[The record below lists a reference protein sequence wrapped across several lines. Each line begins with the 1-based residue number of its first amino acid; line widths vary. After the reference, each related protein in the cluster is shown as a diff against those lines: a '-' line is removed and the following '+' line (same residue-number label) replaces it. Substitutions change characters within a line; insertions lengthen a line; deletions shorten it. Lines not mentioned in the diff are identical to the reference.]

1 MRRANIN
8 AVRALLVAGVL
19 ILSSSSPGLAQ
30 DGGGLEHTRL
40 SEAEIE
46 AFAKSYLEVGKI
58 LYSCESRLEEARTA
72 EEGKDIYSEA
82 LSAMLRALN
91 DQGLSDSRYFEIF
104 EIARADDTLLD
115 KIVQSIEAKKR

>member
-19 ILSSSSPGLAQ
+19 ILSVSSPGLAQ
-30 DGGGLEHTRL
+30 DGGLEHTKL

-46 AFAKSYLEVGKI
+46 AFATSYLEVGKI

-104 EIARADDTLLD
+104 EIARADNTLLD

>member
-19 ILSSSSPGLAQ
+19 LFSPSSPGLAQ
-30 DGGGLEHTRL
+30 DRGLEHTKL

-46 AFAKSYLEVGKI
+46 AFATSYLEVGRI

-91 DQGLSDSRYFEIF
+91 DQGLTDSRYFEIF

-115 KIVQSIEAKKR
+115 KIVRSIEAKKR

>member
-19 ILSSSSPGLAQ
+19 ILSPYSRGLAQ
-30 DGGGLEHTRL
+30 DGGLEHTKL

-82 LSAMLRALN
+82 LSAMLRVLN